1 MEILEIVIK
10 LNIIIEFPTDILE
23 ILTDILEISNCCM
36 YYKYAESFF
45 FLTKNSLTFSF
56 NCSKTA
62 EGFVKSVQ
70 QFVGSAQLIVR
81 LSNCHFSTDF
91 YCAVECQ

>member
-10 LNIIIEFPTDILE
+10 LNMIIEFLTDILE

-45 FLTKNSLTFSF
+45 F
-56 NCSKTA
+56 
-62 EGFVKSVQ
+62 
-70 QFVGSAQLIVR
+70 
-81 LSNCHFSTDF
+81 
-91 YCAVECQ
+91 

>member
-10 LNIIIEFPTDILE
+10 LNMIIEFLTDILE

-45 FLTKNSLTFSF
+45 FFELKIVSHFHLTAQKLQKDLLNLFNSLWDQF
-56 NCSKTA
+56 N
-62 EGFVKSVQ
+62 
-70 QFVGSAQLIVR
+70 
-81 LSNCHFSTDF
+81 
-91 YCAVECQ
+91 